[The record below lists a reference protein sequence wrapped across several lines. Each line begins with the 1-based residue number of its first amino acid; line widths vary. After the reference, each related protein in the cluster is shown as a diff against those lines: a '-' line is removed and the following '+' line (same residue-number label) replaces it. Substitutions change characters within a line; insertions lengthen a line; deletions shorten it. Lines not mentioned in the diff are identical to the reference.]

1 MICRFCGKNINS
13 FRFCGICGK
22 QNPIIL
28 KWNNYEECD
37 EIKEVSDYL
46 KSVPLPYAN
55 KYRENINR
63 KPDVEKKEE
72 IKPIENKP
80 QNSNKVENAVPKL
93 NDNIP
98 KGKAYSNKNNQKKSN
113 NLWKRKY
120 LILSVF
126 VGVVVLAVGT
136 IAAISLNSNK
146 NDKDR
151 NDKSEVDSESIDTS
165 DVEKSTSVNLENS
178 SDKESTETSE
188 SESESTN
195 ESIETSETSSTE
207 TNEEVN
213 KTNIDIEGTYY
224 SVPDIYKNMF
234 YGEDKF
240 KIFNKK
246 NNIYL
251 NRFVKLNKNKLTY
264 HKGDNLNF
272 DVNYSN
278 NGDYI
283 TLYKTFSEIGQEES
297 NSVEESNSIEE
308 SNSVDDK
315 EYGDFISYFKFNE
328 FVGNETYKDK
338 SSEDSNLYFFKLKDK
353 NINVTLM
360 CNKLGDNL
368 KFDDRND
375 TEEITDNYEAT
386 TSETSTVKTTTK
398 NKPLLPHNILK
409 KDKET
414 ESQDTSEETTI
425 ENETEKPTEE
435 PTEKFIFDIVD
446 GEGNHIECDKDVD
459 NNFTIH
465 PYHRIK
471 GDPKGEGEVLR
482 DNYIGKFMISRLS
495 INGKNWFLLRDY
507 NDKSSVYVVQYIKY
521 ND

>member
-207 TNEEVN
+207 TNEEARKN
-213 KTNIDIEGTYY
+213 KTKTDIEGTYY
-224 SVPDIYKNMF
+224 SASDVYKCLNFKKDTFDMFDGDILFNGMDMRYVELNDNAKARNLKYYNVEVDLNFKNF
-234 YGEDKF
+234 DKNGSVTLGESFKKIDEDK
-240 KIFNKK
+240 K
-246 NNIYL
+246 
-251 NRFVKLNKNKLTY
+251 
-264 HKGDNLNF
+264 
-272 DVNYSN
+272 
-278 NGDYI
+278 
-283 TLYKTFSEIGQEES
+283 
-297 NSVEESNSIEE
+297 
-308 SNSVDDK
+308 VD
-315 EYGDFISYFKFNE
+315 EDFISSFEYNKFVQE
-328 FVGNETYKDK
+328 RSYEDK
-338 SSEDSNLYFFKLKDK
+338 SVNDKDMYFFKLKNK
-353 NINVTLM
+353 NTNVTLM
-360 CNKLGDNL
+360 CNKLNDLHYNNDKG
-368 KFDDRND
+368 KF
-375 TEEITDNYEAT
+375 
-386 TSETSTVKTTTK
+386 V
-398 NKPLLPHNILK
+398 
-409 KDKET
+409 
-414 ESQDTSEETTI
+414 
-425 ENETEKPTEE
+425 
-435 PTEKFIFDIVD
+435 FDIID
-446 GEGNHIECDKDVD
+446 GKDNHLECNKKMD
-459 NNFTIH
+459 NNFEICF
-465 PYHRIK
+465 YHGAK
-471 GDPKGEGEVLR
+471 GDNKKTGDGKGEVLK
-482 DNYIGKFMISRLS
+482 DHYIGKYMIARLE
-495 INGKNWFLLRDY
+495 IYNKDDNENKNWFLLRDY